1 MSSVD
6 DKNQDNEEKSI
17 DQVDETQSNAD
28 KPEKEL
34 SELELAQKQADDN
47 YELLLRAKAE
57 VENIKK
63 RTSKEVENAFKYSTE
78 SLLQEIIPIY
88 DSLSLSCE
96 LSGDK
101 TTKEQL
107 DEGNKLLLSMFK
119 QLFEKNNIQEINPK
133 NEAFNPEL
141 HQAVSTIEDK
151 KKKNDI
157 VAEVVQKG
165 YLLNKTTIFVG
176 NSGSGKSTL
185 TAALTG
191 KKILS
196 KALSNNQGVHTTSV
210 STLYH
215 TDEMKIIDS
224 PGVRDIGIDHLNS
237 KEIILGFPEI
247 INHSLLCAFPNCS
260 HQIDEGCAVIAALK
274 NGDIEE
280 RRYNNFIFLSNQE
293 KSK

>member
-1 MSSVD
+1 MSSAD
-6 DKNQDNEEKSI
+6 DKNQDNKDKSI
-17 DQVDETQSNAD
+17 DQVDETLNNTD

-47 YELLLRAKAE
+47 YESLLRAKAE

-63 RTSKEVENAFKYSTE
+63 RTSKEVENAYKYSTE

-101 TTKEQL
+101 ITKDQL

-133 NEAFNPEL
+133 NEVFNPEL

-157 VAEVVQKG
+157 IAEVVQKG
-165 YLLNKTTIFVG
+165 YLLNNRAIKPALVIVVK
-176 NSGSGKSTL
+176 NS
-185 TAALTG
+185 
-191 KKILS
+191 
-196 KALSNNQGVHTTSV
+196 
-210 STLYH
+210 
-215 TDEMKIIDS
+215 
-224 PGVRDIGIDHLNS
+224 
-237 KEIILGFPEI
+237 
-247 INHSLLCAFPNCS
+247 
-260 HQIDEGCAVIAALK
+260 
-274 NGDIEE
+274 
-280 RRYNNFIFLSNQE
+280 
-293 KSK
+293 

>member
-6 DKNQDNEEKSI
+6 DKNQDNDEKST

-133 NEAFNPEL
+133 NEVFNPEL

-165 YLLNKTTIFVG
+165 YLLNNRAIKPALVIVVK
-176 NSGSGKSTL
+176 NS
-185 TAALTG
+185 
-191 KKILS
+191 
-196 KALSNNQGVHTTSV
+196 
-210 STLYH
+210 
-215 TDEMKIIDS
+215 
-224 PGVRDIGIDHLNS
+224 
-237 KEIILGFPEI
+237 
-247 INHSLLCAFPNCS
+247 
-260 HQIDEGCAVIAALK
+260 
-274 NGDIEE
+274 
-280 RRYNNFIFLSNQE
+280 
-293 KSK
+293 

>member
-6 DKNQDNEEKSI
+6 DKNQDNEDKSK
-17 DQVDETQSNAD
+17 DEVDETQSNAD

-133 NEAFNPEL
+133 NEVFNPEL

-165 YLLNKTTIFVG
+165 YLLNNRAIKPALVIVVK
-176 NSGSGKSTL
+176 NS
-185 TAALTG
+185 
-191 KKILS
+191 
-196 KALSNNQGVHTTSV
+196 
-210 STLYH
+210 
-215 TDEMKIIDS
+215 
-224 PGVRDIGIDHLNS
+224 
-237 KEIILGFPEI
+237 
-247 INHSLLCAFPNCS
+247 
-260 HQIDEGCAVIAALK
+260 
-274 NGDIEE
+274 
-280 RRYNNFIFLSNQE
+280 
-293 KSK
+293 

>member
-1 MSSVD
+1 MLKVQTGQIIEFYSNSCCVASGGKEFKCTIQGRINLVVGDLVD
-6 DKNQDNEEKSI
+6 IEIITDNHAMQGLVIKRFERVTALYKSKDKIKKPIAANISHIGILVTKSPKTNLEFIDKWITISKNASIEPFIIFNKI
-17 DQVDETQSNAD
+17 DQLQNAAFEEVQKVYKDVGVKTFQISAKLFTNIDE
-28 KPEKEL
+28 L
-34 SELELAQKQADDN
+34 
-47 YELLLRAKAE
+47 
-57 VENIKK
+57 
-63 RTSKEVENAFKYSTE
+63 
-78 SLLQEIIPIY
+78 
-88 DSLSLSCE
+88 
-96 LSGDK
+96 
-101 TTKEQL
+101 
-107 DEGNKLLLSMFK
+107 
-119 QLFEKNNIQEINPK
+119 
-133 NEAFNPEL
+133 
-141 HQAVSTIEDK
+141 
-151 KKKNDI
+151 
-157 VAEVVQKG
+157 KG

-247 INHSLLCAFPNCS
+247 INYSLLCAFPNCS

>member
-6 DKNQDNEEKSI
+6 DKNQDNEEKST
-17 DQVDETQSNAD
+17 DQVDETQSNTD

-34 SELELAQKQADDN
+34 NELELAQKQADDN

-133 NEAFNPEL
+133 NEVFNPEL

-165 YLLNKTTIFVG
+165 YLLNNRAIKPALVIVVK
-176 NSGSGKSTL
+176 NS
-185 TAALTG
+185 
-191 KKILS
+191 
-196 KALSNNQGVHTTSV
+196 
-210 STLYH
+210 
-215 TDEMKIIDS
+215 
-224 PGVRDIGIDHLNS
+224 
-237 KEIILGFPEI
+237 
-247 INHSLLCAFPNCS
+247 
-260 HQIDEGCAVIAALK
+260 
-274 NGDIEE
+274 
-280 RRYNNFIFLSNQE
+280 
-293 KSK
+293 